1 MQWKTKKAAV
11 AHQSVTNFL
20 GYGKWQLETC
30 FAMKANPLQSYFEDS
45 CNSSQLLTED
55 SLD

>member
-20 GYGKWQLETC
+20 GYGKWQLEAC